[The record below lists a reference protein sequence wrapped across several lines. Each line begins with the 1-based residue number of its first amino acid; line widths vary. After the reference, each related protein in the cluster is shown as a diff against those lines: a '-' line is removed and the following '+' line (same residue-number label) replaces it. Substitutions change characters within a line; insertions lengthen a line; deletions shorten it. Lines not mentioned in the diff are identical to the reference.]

1 MRVERDYSFIKAKVW
16 RERGG
21 YLCCELNSI
30 HGHFILLMVSAD
42 KDDTEAD
49 VVQTALRCLSSS
61 DLVAAKQEAA

>member
-21 YLCCELNSI
+21 YLCCELSGTN
-30 HGHFILLMVSAD
+30 GRFILMMVSAD
-42 KDDTEAD
+42 KADTEAD
-49 VVQTALRCLSSS
+49 VVQTALRCLSSN

>member
-1 MRVERDYSFIKAKVW
+1 MRVERDYSNIKAKVW
-16 RERGG
+16 RERAG

-42 KDDTEAD
+42 KADTEAD

-61 DLVAAKQEAA
+61 DLAVANQEAA

>member
-49 VVQTALRCLSSS
+49 VVQTALRCLSGN
-61 DLVAAKQEAA
+61 DLASAKQEAA

>member
-49 VVQTALRCLSSS
+49 VVQTALRCLSSN